1 MKKFKTIED
10 LYNTVFPALK
20 SRKEDLHREKYVM
33 VSEDDIWNYLVE
45 TNWMDSENL
54 ELSTIIDDILNVDGY
69 KVSQYVKDKMNSK
82 ERYLYFK
89 GNEE

>member
-10 LYNTVFPALK
+10 LYKTVFPALK

-33 VSEDDIWNYLVE
+33 VTEDDIWNYLVE
-45 TNWMDSENL
+45 TNWIDSENL

>member
-10 LYNTVFPALK
+10 LYKTVFPALK

-33 VSEDDIWNYLVE
+33 VTEDDIWNYLVE
-45 TNWMDSENL
+45 TNWIDSANL

-69 KVSQYVKDKMNSK
+69 KVSKYIKDKMNSK

-89 GNEE
+89 DNED

>member
-10 LYNTVFPALK
+10 LYKTVFPALK

-45 TNWMDSENL
+45 TNWMDSANL

-69 KVSQYVKDKMNSK
+69 KVSKYVKDKMSSK

-89 GNEE
+89 DEE

>member
-10 LYNTVFPALK
+10 LYKTVFPALK

-45 TNWMDSENL
+45 TNWMDSDNL

-69 KVSQYVKDKMNSK
+69 KVSKYIKDKMSSK

-89 GNEE
+89 NEE

>member
-33 VSEDDIWNYLVE
+33 ITEDDIWNYLVE
-45 TNWMDSENL
+45 TNWIDSDNL

-69 KVSQYVKDKMNSK
+69 KVSQYIKDKMNSK

-89 GNEE
+89 DNEK